1 MPVFLK
7 DCEPVLPLQGL
18 VVLLEA
24 AAARAFDAEHVLR
37 GTGITSAMLVNDQA
51 RISYSQLG
59 RAIDNAIQLT
69 GDAALGVECGRRI
82 HVGHFGLLGTALMCQ
97 PNVGAALDM
106 IVRYGGMFIPAW
118 DLLVERRDPYVAV
131 VAMPTIQLQRIPF
144 AAEVLFGCL
153 RNILGF
159 LIGAPV
165 QFHKVEAAFPAPPY
179 AARYAELT
187 DAPVHFQAE
196 RNAAWFDAAWLG
208 HPIAYANPL
217 TAQAA
222 ERYCASQL
230 SVRGLRGPL
239 EQARQFLRRGG
250 SQSPS
255 LSDLAR
261 ALRVSDRQLRR
272 ELHAEGTSY
281 RQLLD
286 EVRKQRAIDLLIG
299 SGLTVEEIARELG
312 FQDSRHFRRRFKVW
326 HGSTP
331 MAFRA
336 AHGAR
341 A

>member
-1 MPVFLK
+1 VSAFLK

-18 VVLLEA
+18 VVLLATTQE
-24 AAARAFDAEHVLR
+24 RGVDPEHVLR
-37 GTGITSAMLVNDQA
+37 GTGITAAMLVNDQA

-59 RAIDNAIQLT
+59 RAIDNAIELT
-69 GDAALGVECGRRI
+69 GDAALGMECGRKVHI
-82 HVGHFGLLGTALMCQ
+82 GHVGVLGTALMSQ
-97 PNVGAALDM
+97 PSIGAALD
-106 IVRYGGMFIPAW
+106 ILVKYSGIFIPAW
-118 DLLVERRDPYVAV
+118 ELTLERRGPYAMLQ
-131 VAMPTIQLQRIPF
+131 AMPTIQLQRITF
-144 AAEVLFGCL
+144 AAEMLFGCL
-153 RNILGF
+153 KSLVSF
-159 LIGAPV
+159 LTGAPM
-165 QFHKVEAAFPAPPY
+165 QFHKVEATFAAPPY
-179 AARYAELT
+179 AHRYRDLT
-187 DAPVHFQAE
+187 DAPITFQAE
-196 RNAAWFDAAWLG
+196 RNAAWFDAGLLD

-230 SVRGLRGPL
+230 SIRGLRGPL
-239 EQARQFLRRGG
+239 EQARQFLRRSGP
-250 SQSPS
+250 QAPS

-286 EVRKQRAIDLLIG
+286 EVRKQRAIDLLLG

-312 FQDSRHFRRRFKVW
+312 FQDSRHFRRRFKFW

-331 MAFRA
+331 MAFRVS
-336 AHGAR
+336 HGER